1 MATQQQTRSLIE
13 VAVEEPDG
21 TLVIR
26 LAGDLD
32 ASRASELC
40 ERIASL
46 ATAGT
51 EIVFDLAGVQSFDA
65 ACLSVLGEAWAEARR
80 NGHRVALRSC
90 PTPDFADDVARTRRG
105 GARRRRRP
113 AARRAA
119 HAARGVRTSASVAAP
134 SAVRPA
140 RGRPHLP
147 HRHRRAHARRRGA
160 VVAYP
165 FLVAVVLVSAA
176 GVAWFAR

>member
-1 MATQQQTRSLIE
+1 MAAQQQTRSLIE

-32 ASRASELC
+32 ATRASELC
-40 ERIASL
+40 NWIASL
-46 ATAGT
+46 ATTGT
-51 EIVFDLAGVQSFDA
+51 EIVFDLADVESFDA

-90 PTPDFADDVARTRRG
+90 PTPDLADDVARTRRG

-119 HAARGVRTSASVAAP
+119 HAARDSRTSSSVAAP
-134 SAVRPA
+134 AAAPA
-140 RGRPHLP
+140 RGRANPP
-147 HRHRRAHARRRGA
+147 HRRRRAHARRRGA
-160 VVAYP
+160 FVAYP